1 MQEWLRTQLANGFS
15 GFTGTSISASVRMS
29 EQLLNELLAAA
40 LKDASSPGEAPGSV
54 VAPIPWGPLIKLATK
69 TELRAVDGAVLM
81 NLEIRVE

>member
-54 VAPIPWGPLIKLATK
+54 VAPTPFGTLLKLVTK
-69 TELRAVDGAVLM
+69 TELHAVDGAVLM
-81 NLEIRVE
+81 NFEIRV